1 VTNATST
8 SEDTPP
14 SINDTGRVAPLQSS
28 LLLSVPFVRHGVT
41 RRVRGLGLAD
51 GNVGYGAP
59 RDQVDAWEMRQM
71 WSRAIGFNAG
81 TIVGLRQ
88 VHGANVREV
97 GGVDAGSGA
106 APGSEPVGR
115 ADALI
120 TRDKGVTLMTL
131 HADCLPILLVD
142 PETPAVAAV
151 HAGWRG
157 TVDDVAGATVFAM
170 RRAFGT
176 DPSKLLAYFGP
187 SIGPCCYEVGGEVVD
202 LWRGQAGSFAARA
215 LSIKDGSTTL
225 DLRQA
230 NKMLLQRTGV
240 DVTKLDIA
248 ESCTKC
254 NGETWFSHRGQGSNT
269 GRFAV
274 FISMA
279 GSDE

>member
-1 VTNATST
+1 M
-8 SEDTPP
+8 
-14 SINDTGRVAPLQSS
+14 
-28 LLLSVPFVRHGVT
+28 PFIRHGVT
-41 RRVRGLGLAD
+41 RRVRGLGFAD

-71 WSRAIGFNAG
+71 WSRAIGFDAG

-88 VHGANVREV
+88 VHGATVLEV

-106 APGSEPVGR
+106 APRSEPVGH

-120 TRDKGVTLMTL
+120 TREKGLTLMTL

-142 PETPAVAAV
+142 PITPAVAAV

-157 TVDDVAGATVFAM
+157 TVEDVAGATVFAM
-170 RRAFGT
+170 QRAFGT
-176 DPSKLLAYFGP
+176 EPSKLLAYFGP
-187 SIGPCCYEVGGEVVD
+187 SIGSCCYEVGGEVVD

-215 LSIKDGSTTL
+215 LCIEDGSTTL
-225 DLRQA
+225 NLRHA
-230 NKMLLQRTGV
+230 NQMLLQRAGF

-248 ESCTKC
+248 EVCTKC
-254 NGETWFSHRGQGSNT
+254 DGETWFSHRGQGSNT
-269 GRFAV
+269 GRFAA
-274 FISMA
+274 FITLA